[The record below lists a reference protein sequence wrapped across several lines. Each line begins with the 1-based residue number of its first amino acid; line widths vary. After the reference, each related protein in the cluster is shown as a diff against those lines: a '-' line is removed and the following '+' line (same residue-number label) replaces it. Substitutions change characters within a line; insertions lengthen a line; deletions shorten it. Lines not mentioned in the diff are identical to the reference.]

1 MQLLEQRDAE
11 TAIRVGDVYALLV
24 YFHAQQKAW
33 PQAQALV
40 EAMRARGI
48 QVDPFVDAALVKSIY
63 VRSKGFA
70 PWHIKTRHSLHTRPP
85 HRFRKDWRRRGKGW
99 RVAAELRRT

>member
-1 MQLLEQRDAE
+1 MDRFVQARKLAKTNTAQMLEVCTQLLEQRDAE

-33 PQAQALV
+33 PAAQALV

-48 QVDPFVDAALVKSIY
+48 PVDPFIDGALVKSIY
-63 VRSKGFA
+63 VRCA
-70 PWHIKTRHSLHTRPP
+70 PARARA
-85 HRFRKDWRRRGKGW
+85 
-99 RVAAELRRT
+99 RVPL